1 VSPFCLILFFSK
13 IYPDLFYS
21 GWILSRYRTIF
32 LPSGKRRLTHHTQ
45 RKVTKMKLTIDN
57 SAFVRSHGKQ
67 PTGTGCWAFEIH
79 DDSSRKVVR
88 VVFCPGPHTLTAAKK
103 WLKTWVAKN
112 MAAELA
118 TGYLSASVA
127 P

>member
-1 VSPFCLILFFSK
+1 
-13 IYPDLFYS
+13 
-21 GWILSRYRTIF
+21 
-32 LPSGKRRLTHHTQ
+32 
-45 RKVTKMKLTIDN
+45 MKFTIDN

-67 PTGTGCWAFEIH
+67 PAGTGCWAFEIH

-103 WLKTWVAKN
+103 WLKKWVAED

>member
-1 VSPFCLILFFSK
+1 
-13 IYPDLFYS
+13 
-21 GWILSRYRTIF
+21 
-32 LPSGKRRLTHHTQ
+32 
-45 RKVTKMKLTIDN
+45 MKLAIDN
-57 SAFVRSHGKQ
+57 NAFVRSHGKQ

-88 VVFCPGPHTLTAAKK
+88 IVFCPGSKTLTAAKK
-103 WLKTWVAKN
+103 WLKVWVMEN

-118 TGYLSASVA
+118 TGFLSASVA